1 MKWDLVP
8 FSFLYALYVEWY
20 KKNFSGRTETKSM
33 VAFTKDVV
41 TLLPAYPEWECDDKR
56 KARKPGNK
64 MDAAEPLIAEYNLT
78 DWMDPKYTASK
89 DMDKRCHPVLKE
101 NYRGIVRK

>member
-1 MKWDLVP
+1 MLYIKWMMDIPKLMLDLKMRL
-8 FSFLYALYVEWY
+8 SA
-20 KKNFSGRTETKSM
+20 SM